1 MMLNQFKHL
10 SSQSVNCSKTE
21 VFMAGINEEIKQE
34 IVIELD
40 FKVNFLLSI
49 WGSTNIWETQ

>member
-21 VFMAGINEEIKQE
+21 VFMAGINEEIKLE
-34 IVIELD
+34 IV
-40 FKVNFLLSI
+40 LSWI
-49 WGSTNIWETQ
+49 LR

>member
-1 MMLNQFKHL
+1 
-10 SSQSVNCSKTE
+10 
-21 VFMAGINEEIKQE
+21 MAGINEEIKQE

>member
-1 MMLNQFKHL
+1 
-10 SSQSVNCSKTE
+10 
-21 VFMAGINEEIKQE
+21 MAGVNEEIKQE

-40 FKVNFLLSI
+40 FKVNFLLGI